1 MDSKSIQCKF
11 KSYLGEYNYRVVLQL
26 ARQGSLRN
34 FYRETLV
41 VQIHSARSDEIKTGV
56 KRIIFLN
63 IFLLSITRGD
73 SLKTHS
79 LGDLRMPS
87 KIGGVKKE

>member
-1 MDSKSIQCKF
+1 MGVRVLLAEILRSVVGKHETCMV
-11 KSYLGEYNYRVVLQL
+11 LGV
-26 ARQGSLRN
+26 GSNPTVRN
-34 FYRETLV
+34 
-41 VQIHSARSDEIKTGV
+41 S
-56 KRIIFLN
+56 
-63 IFLLSITRGD
+63 RGD

>member
-1 MDSKSIQCKF
+1 MEGNFLSH
-11 KSYLGEYNYRVVLQL
+11 VVLVGKHETFEVL
-26 ARQGSLRN
+26 GVGSSP
-34 FYRETLV
+34 TV
-41 VQIHSARSDEIKTGV
+41 GIS
-56 KRIIFLN
+56 
-63 IFLLSITRGD
+63 RGD

>member
-1 MDSKSIQCKF
+1 MIIAKLLLVEGNFLSH
-11 KSYLGEYNYRVVLQL
+11 VVLVGKHETFEVL
-26 ARQGSLRN
+26 GVGSSP
-34 FYRETLV
+34 TV
-41 VQIHSARSDEIKTGV
+41 GIS
-56 KRIIFLN
+56 
-63 IFLLSITRGD
+63 RGD